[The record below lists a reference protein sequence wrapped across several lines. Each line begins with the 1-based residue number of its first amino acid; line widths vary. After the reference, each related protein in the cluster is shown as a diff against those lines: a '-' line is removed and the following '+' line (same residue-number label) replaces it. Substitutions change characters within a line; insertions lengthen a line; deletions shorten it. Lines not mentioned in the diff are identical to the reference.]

1 MSIEDLKKALDLSTF
16 NFLDIFLAIYWQRE
30 KG

>member
-1 MSIEDLKKALDLSTF
+1 MAIEDLKKALDLDTF
-16 NFLDIFLAIYWQRE
+16 NFLDIFLAIYHQQK

>member
-1 MSIEDLKKALDLSTF
+1 MSIDDLKKALNLSTF
-16 NFLDIFLAIYWQRE
+16 NFLDIFLAIYSQRK

>member
-16 NFLDIFLAIYWQRE
+16 NFLDIVLAIYSQK